1 MMLVDIGANLTHQSF
16 ELDYAEVLE
25 KAQLDGVKHIIITGT
40 DLITSEASASL
51 ASKHPNFLSSTVGIH
66 PHNASKASPKQ
77 LAHLAQLIEHN
88 KVVAIG
94 ETGLD
99 YNRNYA
105 PKKDQLKIFQHH
117 LELAKNFNKPLFLHQ
132 RDSHKDFLPLLQR
145 YRPYIV
151 GGVVH
156 CFTDNEESLLEY
168 LDLDMHIGIT
178 GWICDERRGQD
189 LQKIVHHIP
198 LDRLLLETD
207 APYLL
212 PRTIKPKPKTRRN
225 EPRYLKD
232 VAAHVAKHMSLEIE
246 EVAACSTRNAIK
258 LFDLPI

>member
-1 MMLVDIGANLTHQSF
+1 
-16 ELDYAEVLE
+16 
-25 KAQLDGVKHIIITGT
+25 
-40 DLITSEASASL
+40 
-51 ASKHPNFLSSTVGIH
+51 
-66 PHNASKASPKQ
+66 
-77 LAHLAQLIEHN
+77 
-88 KVVAIG
+88 
-94 ETGLD
+94 
-99 YNRNYA
+99 
-105 PKKDQLKIFQHH
+105 
-117 LELAKNFNKPLFLHQ
+117 
-132 RDSHKDFLPLLQR
+132 
-145 YRPYIV
+145 
-151 GGVVH
+151 
-156 CFTDNEESLLEY
+156 
-168 LDLDMHIGIT
+168 MHIGIT